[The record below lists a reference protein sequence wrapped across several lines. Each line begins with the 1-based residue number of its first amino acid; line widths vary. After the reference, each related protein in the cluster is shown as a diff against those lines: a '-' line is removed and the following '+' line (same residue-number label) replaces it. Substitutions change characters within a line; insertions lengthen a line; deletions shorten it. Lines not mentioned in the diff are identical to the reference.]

1 MKSRRYLK
9 GFVQGRRG
17 ERGATAVEFA
27 LVAPVFL
34 LFVLGI
40 IDLGRLFYIKNIMQY
55 AVEQTAR
62 YAMVHPTASQVGLE
76 TYASAQADPLF
87 AGITFIA
94 DVPGTDV
101 VGGVSY
107 RSISASYTFSY
118 MTPLITVNDV
128 ALSSNSRTPVN
139 ANP

>member
-9 GFVQGRRG
+9 EFVQGRRG

-40 IDLGRLFYIKNIMQY
+40 IDLGRLFYVKNIMQY

-62 YAMVHPTASQVGLE
+62 YAMVHPTASQVSLE
-76 TYASAQADPLF
+76 TYAENQAESLF
-87 AGITFIA
+87 SGITFIA
-94 DVPGTDV
+94 DAPGTDV
-101 VGGVSY
+101 VGGVNY
-107 RSISASYTFSY
+107 RSITATYTFSY
-118 MTPLITVNDV
+118 MMPLITVGDV
-128 ALSSNSRTPVN
+128 PLSSSSRTPVN
-139 ANP
+139 AIP